1 MPLMKQ
7 KCTDTKDRRITYFGF
22 SPVHFILAVEVP
34 MHVLQVKKP
43 HSVGDFVDIK
53 QKKIITNIVL

>member
-7 KCTDTKDRRITYFGF
+7 KCTDTKDRPITYFGF
-22 SPVHFILAVEVP
+22 SPAHFILSVEVP

-43 HSVGDFVDIK
+43 HSVGHFVDIK
-53 QKKIITNIVL
+53 QKKMDTNITL